1 MTPDVERIIA
11 RHTAGRAVIVG
22 PVLMVIF
29 WAFRGVDGAIA
40 AAIGV
45 LIVAGYFMLGGAML
59 SVAARISLGA
69 YHAAALLGFFLRLG
83 LIAVT
88 MLAVARLTDIDRI
101 AMGVTV
107 VVAYLTL
114 LGWETVAVS
123 RGQERELE
131 WSK

>member
-1 MTPDVERIIA
+1 MTPDIERIIA
-11 RHTAGRAVIVG
+11 RHTAVRAVIVG
-22 PVLMVIF
+22 PVLVAVF

-40 AAIGV
+40 SAIGV
-45 LIVAGYFMLGGAML
+45 LIVAGYFLLGGAML

-88 MLAVARLTDIDRI
+88 MLAVARLTDIDRV

-107 VVAYLTL
+107 VAAYLIL

-123 RGQERELE
+123 RGREKELE
-131 WSK
+131 WST

>member
-1 MTPDVERIIA
+1 VTPDIERIIA

-22 PVLMVIF
+22 PVLVAVF

-40 AAIGV
+40 SAIGV
-45 LIVAGYFMLGGAML
+45 LIVAGYFLLGGAML

-83 LIAVT
+83 LIAVA

-107 VVAYLTL
+107 VAAYLIL

-123 RGQERELE
+123 RGREKELE
-131 WSK
+131 WST